1 MNSNST
7 GSIIS
12 LKPHSES
19 FNLKNIFLE
28 QNKYKM
34 KNTKS
39 IHINN
44 RLYEHQRKK
53 GDFNYLQ
60 KYVHKHFISLYKN
73 SKNDYNMRMIEDI
86 LNNESTHLVA
96 EFKDYLIMGDI
107 TEFLQKSYTLKECQK
122 YLPKIYEYYNICS
135 VIFPNYVNLHESKYI
150 YKNIRKKQKVIDNQ
164 QEQEEKQEKL
174 KKGNIKIE
182 NNEDFFTTKTFISIL
197 DQTNT
202 SNLKLFFGINDKI
215 DANETP
221 NDIIAKLEKAEK
233 EAMKRKINLV
243 KNNKN
248 SRQINNIIENNATN
262 NIKMNNNNSS
272 NIINNNNSKIYN
284 KNKPIK
290 ERNKN
295 NSNYNNN
302 NSNTIHYLTGNKK
315 KNNIKLNHNHLNS
328 NIYSNMNNNI
338 EKANKILINNYS
350 SKNYQYYTENPMN
363 KKENIPKYY
372 IKTNSNIIDLG
383 KNNENFGKNNH
394 TTIYSNN
401 NSINNTKKKEI
412 RKFLIDNSR
421 NKHHQIYFRNINH
434 SNKHIKKQL
443 INSLFPSKPIFTT
456 LSNNNDTNSNNN
468 SILKH
473 HSFNIINKKSV
484 GKNKTEAN
492 SQIMAPQGI
501 GISPPIITIQTN
513 PFRNKNYNIN
523 INIKESNST
532 RNIINNKLNENI
544 KSKEKLNLKNNQDKA
559 KKNKILNNNH
569 NQKIIDFNSNTISTT
584 SNASKSTTNKEKI
597 KYIHKNNNFIYNK
610 AQMNMN
616 NQQQNKNY
624 NNFKNYRTI
633 GNTSPYKKNLNNENK
648 NIIKNNSIKNINNIN
663 NINNTNNYM
672 INNLNIHKIN
682 STSNIQNPMNMN
694 ININMNN
701 SNKNKI
707 YFNNASCTNIVQNK
721 VYAKSPLSIE
731 LETIKVTKKKRTIY
745 PKNKIYSDMPNN
757 NSNKQ
762 NIYSNYN
769 SNIPNTNTPSNT
781 LLIDRNYYIDSINH
795 NSLNSNNLNEDLL
808 NSGLSNNSNKNYI
821 SNAKKHFFLDELYR
835 KKNIILPL
843 PLNKEINN
851 INININGYPPSS
863 SSLTTRNCNN
873 ASKKKYKKNTNIQEI
888 YLYNM
893 DNKTYIKN
901 KMNKK
906 INNNLL
912 SRNEGNP
919 VKIKKIYDSLQT
931 KKMIANNNKNTG
943 YSSARK
949 NK

>member
-7 GSIIS
+7 GSNIS

-28 QNKYKM
+28 QIAFKT
-34 KNTKS
+34 KNAKS

-60 KYVHKHFISLYKN
+60 KYVHKHFINLYKN

-107 TEFLQKSYTLKECQK
+107 TEFLQKSYTIKESKK
-122 YLPKIYEYYNICS
+122 YLPKIYEYYNSCS

-182 NNEDFFTTKTFISIL
+182 NDEVFFTTKTFNSIL

-221 NDIIAKLEKAEK
+221 NDIVAKLEKAEK
-233 EAMKRKINLV
+233 EALKRKINLV
-243 KNNKN
+243 KKNKN
-248 SRQINNIIENNATN
+248 SRQINNIMENKTTN
-262 NIKMNNNNSS
+262 NFKINDNNNN
-272 NIINNNNSKIYN
+272 NIINNNNNNKIYN

-295 NSNYNNN
+295 NTSNNN
-302 NSNTIHYLTGNKK
+302 NIHYLTGNKK
-315 KNNIKLNHNHLNS
+315 KDNIKLNHNHLNTNINS
-328 NIYSNMNNNI
+328 NLNNNS
-338 EKANKILINNYS
+338 EKTNKILINNYS
-350 SKNYQYYTENPMN
+350 SKNYQYYTQNPIN
-363 KKENIPKYY
+363 RKENIPNNFT
-372 IKTNSNIIDLG
+372 KTNSNIADLG
-383 KNNENFGKNNH
+383 KNTENFGKNNY
-394 TTIYSNN
+394 TTIYGNSNN

-412 RKFLIDNSR
+412 RKILIDNSR
-421 NKHHQIYFRNINH
+421 NKKHQIYFRNINH
-434 SNKHIKKQL
+434 SNKNIKKQL
-443 INSLFPSKPIFTT
+443 INSLFPSKPFQT
-456 LSNNNDTNSNNN
+456 LVNNNNDTNSNNN

-473 HSFNIINKKSV
+473 NSFSLINKKST
-484 GKNKTEAN
+484 GKNKNETN
-492 SQIMAPQGI
+492 SQIVIPQGLS
-501 GISPPIITIQTN
+501 ISPPIITIQTN
-513 PFRNKNYNIN
+513 PFRNKKNYNIN
-523 INIKESNST
+523 ISIKESNST
-532 RNIINNKLNENI
+532 RNIINNKLNDNI
-544 KSKEKLNLKNNQDKA
+544 KSKEKLYLKISQDKA
-559 KKNKILNNNH
+559 KKSKILNSNH
-569 NQKIIDFNSNTISTT
+569 YQKIIDFNSNTITNST
-584 SNASKSTTNKEKI
+584 ASKSTTNKEKI
-597 KYIHKNNNFIYNK
+597 KYIHKNKNYIYNK
-610 AQMNMN
+610 AQMNNN
-616 NQQQNKNY
+616 NQHQNRNY
-624 NNFKNYRTI
+624 NYFKNYRTI
-633 GNTSPYKKNLNNENK
+633 GNTSPYKKNLNNENR
-648 NIIKNNSIKNINNIN
+648 NVNIKNNSIKNIN

-682 STSNIQNPMNMN
+682 STSDIQKPMKMN

-707 YFNNASCTNIVQNK
+707 YFNNGSCTNIVQNK
-721 VYAKSPLSIE
+721 VYSKTPLSIE

-745 PKNKIYSDMPNN
+745 PKNKMFSDMPNN
-757 NSNKQ
+757 NYPIKQ
-762 NIYSNYN
+762 NIYTNYN
-769 SNIPNTNTPSNT
+769 SNIPTSSIPSNT
-781 LLIDRNYYIDSINH
+781 ILSDRNYYIDSINH
-795 NSLNSNNLNEDLL
+795 NSLNSNNLNEDLI
-808 NSGLSNNSNKNYI
+808 NSGINTISNNNYI
-821 SNAKKHFFLDELYR
+821 NNTKKNFFLDELYR
-835 KKNIILPL
+835 KKNIIL

-851 INININGYPPSS
+851 INININGYPPSGA
-863 SSLTTRNCNN
+863 SLTARTSSNV
-873 ASKKKYKKNTNIQEI
+873 SKKKYKKNTNIQEI

-893 DNKTYIKN
+893 ENKTYNKN
-901 KMNKK
+901 KINNK
-906 INNNLL
+906 NNNLL
-912 SRNEGNP
+912 SKNEGNP

-931 KKMIANNNKNTG
+931 KKMVVNNNNKNTG

-949 NK
+949 ISNKQ